1 MKPNHDKNQ
10 SQNSDSNSLEAILKQ
25 IDGIDL
31 KGLSI
36 DDKSRLY
43 KALQRKFGIDSSM
56 NVHTLG
62 AQMVANK
69 IQINMCDSSSMSDL
83 VSSLIEQLG
92 KETVIELIKAV
103 LDKI

>member
-43 KALQRKFGIDSSM
+43 KALQRKFGIDSSL

-83 VSSLIEQLG
+83 VSTLIEQLG

>member
-83 VSSLIEQLG
+83 VSTLIEQLG

>member
-83 VSSLIEQLG
+83 VSTLIEQLG
-92 KETVIELIKAV
+92 KETVIELIKAA